1 MNSKHVSFAI
11 VIMFVLIEYAMA
23 QTSLNMTTYL
33 IRDDNAFKTRYA
45 YTEWINTSNL
55 YIEQR
60 LATSGFQFQGYYSPD
75 VMLFSKRNTL
85 NNYSHQ
91 FGTAGSWTKNAYSI
105 RMNINSK
112 LRHYQDDLDYYNVNA
127 LSFSGQMEY
136 RKKLTTIYSLNV
148 SARKDRYL
156 AFSDLDNVTYRYSGR
171 FQHFFQTRT
180 SLTAETGLGVKD
192 YVNQTRVQYYG
203 MGFGPFDGV
212 RYREDPVQATMY
224 FASMTLGQSLR
235 SRTGISLGIGGQWF
249 LGDPIMTYTGG
260 IYYYTENDL
269 YDDPFSYRN
278 QYISLDLTRQFDV
291 SFQGKI
297 GFKIQDKYYQG
308 TPALDQYGFL
318 LGGMRKDVRKEFY
331 IMTSKSFSTGW
342 AIPRTVTL
350 FFNYTFRDNASN
362 DPYFKYQDHVGL
374 VGFSFGLLNPKYDF

>member
-1 MNSKHVSFAI
+1 MNQKISSCAI
-11 VIMFVLIEYAMA
+11 ATLLLLIGLAGA

-45 YTEWINTSNL
+45 YAEWINTSNL

-60 LATSGFQFQGYYSPD
+60 LNANAFQFQGYYSPD
-75 VMLFSKRNTL
+75 LMLFSKRNTL

-91 FGTAGSWTKNAYSI
+91 FGGAASWTKNSTSV
-105 RMNINSK
+105 RLNVNSK
-112 LRHYQDDLDYYNVNA
+112 LRHYQDELDYYNVNGT
-127 LSFSGQMEY
+127 SFSGQMEY
-136 RKKLTTIYSLNV
+136 RQKLSTIYSLNM
-148 SARKDRYL
+148 SARKDRYA
-156 AFSDLDNVTYRYSGR
+156 AFSDLDNLTFRYSGR
-171 FQHFFQTRT
+171 LQHFLQTRT
-180 SLTAETGLGVKD
+180 SLAFETGFGIKD
-192 YVNQTRVQYYG
+192 YVNQSQVQYYG
-203 MGFGPFDGV
+203 MGFGPSGNL
-212 RYREDPVQATMY
+212 RYREDPVRTSMY
-224 FASMTLGQSLR
+224 FASLTLGQSLR
-235 SRTGISLGIGGQWF
+235 SRTGVSLGLGGQWF

-278 QYISLDLTRQFDV
+278 QYVSLELTRQFDV

-297 GFKIQDKYYQG
+297 GFKLQDKYYQG

-331 IMTSKSFSTGW
+331 IMTSKSLSTGW

-374 VGFSFGLLNPKYDF
+374 VGLSFGLLNPKYDF